1 MSDELYGAEN
11 KSHSFLRRD
20 DDKISFKLNRAESG
34 VLLFKQVLLIL
45 VGQKIFWFIMS
56 GFVS

>member
-1 MSDELYGAEN
+1 MTDVLDGAEN
-11 KSHSFLRRD
+11 KSHSFLRREG
-20 DDKISFKLNRAESG
+20 DKISLKLNRAESG